1 MHDLF
6 FSAISKLE
14 GIALD
19 RRSVQGII
27 TQDFDIGCIEF
38 FYGWWVSW
46 DKPFENAKIWHRMIL
61 NCDLKEIIFIMKKII
76 LLHIS
81 DAFHFSNILVTSK

>member
-1 MHDLF
+1 MESSSGRPRH
-6 FSAISKLE
+6 AINARDFIRLLAAAAVV
-14 GIALD
+14 AL
-19 RRSVQGII
+19 
-27 TQDFDIGCIEF
+27 
-38 FYGWWVSW
+38 WLSW